1 MESKKC
7 QWLHRGEIRESSL
20 ESQGISRRL
29 EIKEICFKKRAE
41 NDTKETLAQ
50 FVLSGISAKAKGEF
64 WRNRV
69 VNTS

>member
-1 MESKKC
+1 MPVAT
-7 QWLHRGEIRESSL
+7 QGEIREYSL

-50 FVLSGISAKAKGEF
+50 FV
-64 WRNRV
+64 
-69 VNTS
+69 